1 KINVEYQ
8 NQMASYNKVSSRFTP
23 EEQQSTLKQ
32 INARRDDEL
41 KNVLTIA
48 QTELFK
54 KMHPDK

>member
-1 KINVEYQ
+1 
-8 NQMASYNKVSSRFTP
+8 MASYNKVSSRFTP